1 MVEMID
7 THFIYLQVPWLPRQV
22 LDSLFWALRVYEAAH
37 APRNKQTIQKGL
49 EV

>member
-22 LDSLFWALRVYEAAH
+22 LVSVFWALRVDEAAH
-37 APRNKQTIQKGL
+37 TPRSKQTIQMG
-49 EV
+49 